1 MHNRLRRGAWV
12 AASVAALASVAA
24 APASRSAQAIDSA
37 PAAGRCSK
45 ATAVQVVR
53 ELHLEAEPGSKY
65 PVAQVL
71 CGAFLG
77 PGVEAMVASIT
88 IPSCG
93 HTGDWVVFRHEGAK
107 WRLVFQSHN
116 GAELAAVGTD
126 IKETQQVLRP
136 SDAHCFPTGGTRS
149 RVWHWNGSRFTST
162 AWKYSKKPAKP
173 TARATK
179 LNYFESPSH
188 NIWCSS
194 GDEGLAYCATKTP
207 PRSAT
212 LELDGTLTICGRRRC
227 SGPAKFGGDP
237 VLGYGRV
244 NEQGGFRCK
253 SETTGMT
260 CTVMLH
266 GQGFAHGKGFR
277 ISKDGVRRVG
287 G

>member
-1 MHNRLRRGAWV
+1 MAAGLAVLAAVAIALGSQSAGAV
-12 AASVAALASVAA
+12 G
-24 APASRSAQAIDSA
+24 SA
-37 PAAGRCSK
+37 PAAGHCSK
-45 ATAVQVVR
+45 PAAVQIVR

-77 PGVEAMVASIT
+77 PGVEAMASSIA

-93 HTGDWVVFRHEGAK
+93 RTGDWLVFRYEGDN

-116 GAELAAVGTD
+116 GADLTAVGTD

-136 SDAHCFPTGGTRS
+136 TDSHCFPTGGTRS

-162 AWKYSKKPAKP
+162 AWKYSKKHAQRK
-173 TARATK
+173 ARATK
-179 LNYFESPSH
+179 LHYFESPSH

-212 LELDGTLTICGRRRC
+212 LEHDGTLTICARRRC
-227 SGPAKFGGDP
+227 SGPARFGGDP
-237 VLGYGRV
+237 VVGYGRV

-253 SETTGMT
+253 SEMAGMT
-260 CTVMLH
+260 CTVMLR
-266 GQGFAHGKGFR
+266 GQGFAFGKGFR
-277 ISKDGVRRVG
+277 ISRDGVRRVG